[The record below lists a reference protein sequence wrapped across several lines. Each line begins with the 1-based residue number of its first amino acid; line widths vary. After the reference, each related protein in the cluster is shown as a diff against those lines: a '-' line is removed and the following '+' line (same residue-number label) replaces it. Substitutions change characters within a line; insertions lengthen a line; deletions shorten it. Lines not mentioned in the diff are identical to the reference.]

1 MKFLHDP
8 LRRVAKR
15 EIKSCCGCKRFQAP
29 ALTSPP
35 ITGHERRTVTRFSCW
50 TTYFVAVKSQPSAML
65 GRPIRATGWPLQT
78 CILQNDI
85 SYPILS
91 NSLSSLNPA
100 YFLFQPFNRIP
111 ELSGDN
117 QPERTRFSTCCGCEL
132 EKCKCYQLR
141 GRVATLEL
149 DFSRLDNS

>member
-91 NSLSSLNPA
+91 YPIPYHHSIQLTSSSNHSIAFPSFLATINQSEKGFPPA
-100 YFLFQPFNRIP
+100 VAAN
-111 ELSGDN
+111 
-117 QPERTRFSTCCGCEL
+117 
-132 EKCKCYQLR
+132 LR
-141 GRVATLEL
+141 NEYAINYE
-149 DFSRLDNS
+149 DEWQH